1 MGGVDGGFVFYVQD
15 GKLAYGY
22 NYVADQR
29 FKVQSDRALPE
40 GDHIFSFEFKPTG
53 EADISKG
60 KGVPATI
67 TLFVDGAP
75 VGHGDLPVT
84 IPLSLGLAAGVCVG
98 ADAGSP
104 VMTDYKAPFPFAGT
118 VKKALI
124 DVTGDA
130 VEDKAAIMR
139 MYLARQ

>member
-1 MGGVDGGFVFYVQD
+1 
-15 GKLAYGY
+15 
-22 NYVADQR
+22 
-29 FKVQSDRALPE
+29 VQSDKALPE
-40 GDHIFSFEFKPTG
+40 GDHIFSFEFKPAG
-53 EADISKG
+53 AADIAKG

-67 TLFVDGAP
+67 TLFVDGTP
-75 VGHGDLPVT
+75 VGRGDLPVT

-104 VMTDYKAPFPFAGT
+104 VMTDYKAPFPFSGT

-130 VEDKAAIMR
+130 VEDKAAKMR